1 MQKHTHLI
9 RFIQRMME
17 RLVIFRVLLA
27 VFFTYVVL
35 LSLRWVE
42 YAENSIVCSNGAR
55 IECLAKELLS
65 IISIGNI
72 EGFSIL
78 LVAVLYIVESRQ
90 RKRKTH
96 YETWQ
101 VIDAA
106 SGVET
111 SYARFQAM
119 QDLNKDG
126 VSMRSIDVPGG
137 DLENINLQGA
147 DLELADLRGANLKN
161 ANLSSANLK
170 DAQLGVGKNRKRTNL
185 ENANL
190 QGANLQGAN
199 ISGATLRNANLKR
212 TRLHDTVITDKGE
225 RAILDAKWE
234 KVWLIVNQTKS
245 IRSLRKTD
253 LSDADL
259 SSVDFTG
266 IDLRQANM
274 KNCDLSYSNLSRSR
288 IADVNLLDANLTG
301 TRLPRAYKKIAKTTQ
316 SNMFNIKETIAS
328 YLEE

>member
-1 MQKHTHLI
+1 
-9 RFIQRMME
+9 ME

-27 VFFTYVVL
+27 ILFTYIVL
-35 LSLRWVE
+35 LSLRGIE
-42 YAENSIVCSNGAR
+42 YAESSIVCSDGAR
-55 IECLAKELLS
+55 VECLTKELLS

-96 YETWQ
+96 YEAWQ

-119 QDLNKDG
+119 QDLNRDG

-147 DLELADLRGANLKN
+147 DLELADLRGANLRN

-170 DAQLGVGKNRKRTNL
+170 DAQLGIGENRKKTNL

-190 QGANLQGAN
+190 QGANLQGAD
-199 ISGATLRNANLKR
+199 ISGANLHNADLKR
-212 TRLHDTVITDKGE
+212 ARLHNTVIVGNGGK
-225 RAILDAKWE
+225 AVLDAKWE

-253 LSDADL
+253 LSNADL
-259 SSVDFTG
+259 SFVDFTG

-274 KNCDLSYSNLSRSR
+274 QNCDLSYSNLSRSR

-316 SNMFNIKETIAS
+316 SNMLNVRERISS
-328 YLEE
+328 YLEK